1 MLPAPPTMPK
11 LLFALML
18 AMLVARPA
26 LAFKFSDDEQQAAA
40 EDAARRDRIAQLVS
54 VPCRERIKGQKIMT
68 VIAERTGNGLFNV
81 TQSRYGPH
89 FQAINRRLRALGLK
103 TYTQEEIRAQIAQAE
118 LEAYFRNDPDAAL
131 AASRKLGASFIL
143 RGLISTQAS
152 INPVLRIPEVTVTMG
167 FTLTGANGRII
178 SDASARAESYS
189 GSDTL
194 GMALTLV
201 NEQADEL
208 VAQLYN
214 DFCRGGQASG
224 KSKR

>member
-1 MLPAPPTMPK
+1 MPK
-11 LLFALML
+11 LLIALVL
-18 AMLVARPA
+18 AALLAQPA

-40 EDAARRDRIAQLVS
+40 DEAARRDRIAQLVS

-68 VIAERTGNGLFNV
+68 VIAEVTGNGFFNV

-103 TYTQEEIRAQIAQAE
+103 TFTQEEIRAQIAQAE

-131 AASRKLGASFIL
+131 AASRKLGANYIL
-143 RGLISTQAS
+143 RGLISTQSS
-152 INPVLRIPEVTVTMG
+152 INPVLRIPEVTVNMG
-167 FTLTGANGRII
+167 FTLTGANGRVI
-178 SDASARAESYS
+178 SEAGARAESYS

-208 VAQLYN
+208 VARLYN
-214 DFCRGGQASG
+214 DFCRSGQAAG
-224 KSKR
+224 KSKH

>member
-1 MLPAPPTMPK
+1 MFK
-11 LLFALML
+11 LLNALVL
-18 AMLVARPA
+18 AVLLAQPA

-40 EDAARRDRIAQLVS
+40 DEAARRDRIAQLVS

-68 VIAERTGNGLFNV
+68 VIAEQTGNGFFNV

-103 TYTQEEIRAQIAQAE
+103 TYTQEEIRAQVAQAE

-131 AASRKLGASFIL
+131 AASRKLGANYIL
-143 RGLISTQAS
+143 RGVISTQSS
-152 INPVLRIPEVTVTMG
+152 INPVLRIPEVSVSMG
-167 FTLTGANGRII
+167 FTLTGANGRVI
-178 SDASARAESYS
+178 SDATARAESYS

-214 DFCRGGQASG
+214 DFCRSGQAAG

>member
-1 MLPAPPTMPK
+1 MLSAPLPMPK
-11 LLFALML
+11 LLFALLL
-18 AMLVARPA
+18 ATVFARPA

-118 LEAYFRNDPDAAL
+118 IEAYFRNDPDAAL

-152 INPVLRIPEVTVTMG
+152 INPVLRIPEVTVSMD

>member
-1 MLPAPPTMPK
+1 MLK
-11 LLFALML
+11 LLNALVL
-18 AMLVARPA
+18 AALLAQPA
-26 LAFKFSDDEQQAAA
+26 LAFKFSDDEQQTAAD
-40 EDAARRDRIAQLVS
+40 EAARRDRIAQLVS

-68 VIAERTGNGLFNV
+68 VIAEQTGNGFFNV

-89 FQAINRRLRALGLK
+89 FHAINRRLRALGLK

-131 AASRKLGASFIL
+131 AASRKLGANYIL
-143 RGLISTQAS
+143 RGVISTQSS
-152 INPVLRIPEVTVTMG
+152 INPVLRIPEVSVSMG
-167 FTLTGANGRII
+167 FTLTGANGRVI
-178 SDASARAESYS
+178 SDATARAESYS

-214 DFCRGGQASG
+214 DFCRSGQAAG

>member
-1 MLPAPPTMPK
+1 MLK
-11 LLFALML
+11 LLNALVL
-18 AMLVARPA
+18 AALLAQPA
-26 LAFKFSDDEQQAAA
+26 LAFKFSDDEQQTAAD
-40 EDAARRDRIAQLVS
+40 EAARRDWIAQLVS

-68 VIAERTGNGLFNV
+68 VIAEQTGNGFFNV

-89 FQAINRRLRALGLK
+89 FHAINQRLRALGLK

-131 AASRKLGASFIL
+131 AASRKLGANYIL
-143 RGLISTQAS
+143 RGVISTQSS
-152 INPVLRIPEVTVTMG
+152 INPVLRIPEVSVSMG
-167 FTLTGANGRII
+167 FTLTGANGRVI
-178 SDASARAESYS
+178 SDAGARAESYS

-214 DFCRGGQASG
+214 DFCRSGQAAG
-224 KSKR
+224 KSKH

>member
-1 MLPAPPTMPK
+1 MLPAPPPMPK

-40 EDAARRDRIAQLVS
+40 EEAARRDRIAQLVS

-131 AASRKLGASFIL
+131 AASRKLGATFIL

-152 INPVLRIPEVTVTMG
+152 INPVLRLPEVTVTMG

>member
-1 MLPAPPTMPK
+1 MPK

-40 EDAARRDRIAQLVS
+40 EEAARRDRIAQLVS

-152 INPVLRIPEVTVTMG
+152 INPVLRLPEVTVTMG

>member
-1 MLPAPPTMPK
+1 MLPASPPMPK

-40 EDAARRDRIAQLVS
+40 EEAARRDRIAQLVS

-152 INPVLRIPEVTVTMG
+152 INPVLRLPEVTVTMG

>member
-1 MLPAPPTMPK
+1 MLK
-11 LLFALML
+11 LLNALVL
-18 AMLVARPA
+18 AALLAQPA
-26 LAFKFSDDEQQAAA
+26 LAFKFSDDEQQDAAD
-40 EDAARRDRIAQLVS
+40 EAARRDRITQLVS
-54 VPCRERIKGQKIMT
+54 IPCRERIKGQKIMT
-68 VIAERTGNGLFNV
+68 VIAERTGNGFFNV

-89 FQAINRRLRALGLK
+89 FQAINRRLRALGLR

-131 AASRKLGASFIL
+131 AASRKLGANYIL
-143 RGLISTQAS
+143 RGVISTQSS
-152 INPVLRIPEVTVTMG
+152 INPVLRIPEVSVSMS

-178 SDASARAESYS
+178 SDAAARAESYS

-214 DFCRGGQASG
+214 DFCRSGQAAG
-224 KSKR
+224 KSKH

>member
-1 MLPAPPTMPK
+1 MPK

-40 EDAARRDRIAQLVS
+40 EEAARRDRIAQLVS

-131 AASRKLGASFIL
+131 AASRKLGATFIL

-152 INPVLRIPEVTVTMG
+152 INPVLRLPEVTVTMG

>member
-1 MLPAPPTMPK
+1 MPK
-11 LLFALML
+11 LLIALVL
-18 AMLVARPA
+18 AALLTEPA

-40 EDAARRDRIAQLVS
+40 DEAARRDRIAQLVS

-68 VIAERTGNGLFNV
+68 VIAEQTGNGFFNV

-89 FQAINRRLRALGLK
+89 FQAINRRLRSLGLK

-131 AASRKLGASFIL
+131 AASRKLGANYIL
-143 RGLISTQAS
+143 RGVISTQSS
-152 INPVLRIPEVTVTMG
+152 INPVLRIPEVSVSMG
-167 FTLTGANGRII
+167 FTLTGANGRVI
-178 SDASARAESYS
+178 SEATARAESYS

-214 DFCRGGQASG
+214 DFCRSGQAAG
-224 KSKR
+224 KSKH

>member
-1 MLPAPPTMPK
+1 MPK
-11 LLFALML
+11 LLIALVL
-18 AMLVARPA
+18 AALLAEPA

-40 EDAARRDRIAQLVS
+40 DEAARRDRIAQLVS

-68 VIAERTGNGLFNV
+68 VIAEQTGNGFFNV

-131 AASRKLGASFIL
+131 AASRKLGANYIL
-143 RGLISTQAS
+143 RGLISTQSS
-152 INPVLRIPEVTVTMG
+152 INPVLRIPEVSVSMG
-167 FTLTGANGRII
+167 FTLTGANGRVI
-178 SDASARAESYS
+178 SDAGARAESYS

-214 DFCRGGQASG
+214 DFCRSGQAAG
-224 KSKR
+224 KSKH